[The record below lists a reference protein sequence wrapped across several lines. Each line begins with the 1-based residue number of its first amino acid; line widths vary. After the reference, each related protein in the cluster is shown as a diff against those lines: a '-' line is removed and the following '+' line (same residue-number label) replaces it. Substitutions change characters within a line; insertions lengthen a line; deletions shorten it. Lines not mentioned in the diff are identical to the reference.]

1 MKKLLFILAF
11 VVAQISFGQT
21 VKIVQGKEMHTIN
34 MPLFVADGHQTY
46 SNCSSFNVNNIE
58 SINVYKGEKA
68 INLYGEKAKN
78 GLIEVKFKPNTKLLN
93 LDDFYKEYNISTD
106 DQKLPIIL
114 NKHFVYEKEYLLLD
128 KSAIVSVQVLDEQPF
143 IEPVLLP
150 KGKAVYVETKEK

>member
-1 MKKLLFILAF
+1 MKKLLFILVLAF
-11 VVAQISFGQT
+11 SQLAWAQNIYAKENAPIIVVE
-21 VKIVQGKEMHTIN
+21 GK
-34 MPLFVADGHQTY
+34 QTY
-46 SNCSSFNVNNIE
+46 LYYTAFFTNNIE
-58 SINVYKGEKA
+58 SINVYKGQKA
-68 INLYGEKAKN
+68 IDLFGEKAKI
-78 GLIEVKFKPNTKLLN
+78 GALEIKFKPNTKLLN

-114 NKHFVYEKEYLLLD
+114 NKHFVDEKEYLLLD